1 MKIRSNEVGTPM
13 KTNCKLCWGIT
24 AFLIIGVLGVG
35 SWFFIQGNVTES
47 DDGRTAILLTAS
59 ERDFV
64 LAEMR
69 GLLEA
74 VEMIT
79 SELSETNMEGVAA
92 AAKSVGMG
100 SSGGEPLTLIAKLPL
115 EFKKLGMGTHRAF
128 DDLAMEA
135 EDIGD
140 STVVLGKL
148 STILSRCT
156 TCHAGYRFDVSD

>member
-1 MKIRSNEVGTPM
+1 M
-13 KTNCKLCWGIT
+13 IT
-24 AFLIIGVLGVG
+24 VG
-35 SWFFIQGNVTES
+35 SWFFVNGNVVAG

-64 LAEMR
+64 LGEMR

-74 VEMIT
+74 VETIT
-79 SELSETNMEGVAA
+79 FELSEGNMPGVAA

-100 SSGGEPLTLIAKLPL
+100 SAGGDPVTLIAKLPL
-115 EFKKLGMGTHRAF
+115 EFKSLGMATHRAV

-140 STVVLGKL
+140 EMALLGQL
-148 STILSRCT
+148 SSILTNCT
-156 TCHAGYRFDVSD
+156 SCHAGYRFDVTAER